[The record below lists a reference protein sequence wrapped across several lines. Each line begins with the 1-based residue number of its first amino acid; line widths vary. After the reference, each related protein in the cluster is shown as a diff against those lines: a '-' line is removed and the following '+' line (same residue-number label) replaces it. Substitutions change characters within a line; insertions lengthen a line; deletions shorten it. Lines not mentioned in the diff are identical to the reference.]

1 MAEVKE
7 TALGE
12 QPVDWG
18 QGAPAE
24 PMSREQ
30 ILAELAKP
38 DNPEPEQVTTQ
49 QPQAQ
54 TPPPAPVEQPR
65 QAISP
70 VQPSGQTQ
78 GTENST
84 PATAAPTTGQP
95 QATQAPALTE
105 TQVQDILD
113 KKHIAPQ
120 DTWKLAKMYQDAQR
134 ELTKKSMEAASLKKI
149 VGAGQ
154 PVTQP
159 ITPPAMVSSIT
170 GLPYSNQDPN
180 AQLLED
186 LQQNPILTLRKVAE
200 LAYGSQVGELTES
213 LNEQKL
219 HNTVVKL
226 STSPETAEFNL
237 QVVQDEIKAVI
248 AERPELAGNLAENL
262 PVLNDLAIGRL
273 YRAGKLNKDAVEAGK
288 KIAEQ
293 NIATRQAAAME
304 AGNKATPQVEKTFD
318 QMSSTEQRAHL
329 LKQFGSV

>member
-1 MAEVKE
+1 
-7 TALGE
+7 
-12 QPVDWG
+12 
-18 QGAPAE
+18 
-24 PMSREQ
+24 
-30 ILAELAKP
+30 
-38 DNPEPEQVTTQ
+38 
-49 QPQAQ
+49 
-54 TPPPAPVEQPR
+54 
-65 QAISP
+65 
-70 VQPSGQTQ
+70 
-78 GTENST
+78 
-84 PATAAPTTGQP
+84 
-95 QATQAPALTE
+95 
-105 TQVQDILD
+105 
-113 KKHIAPQ
+113 
-120 DTWKLAKMYQDAQR
+120 
-134 ELTKKSMEAASLKKI
+134 MEAASLKKI

-226 STSPETAEFNL
+226 STSPDTAPEFNL
-237 QVVQDEIKAVI
+237 DVVREEIMAVI